1 MNVNS
6 ISSYLQKLQY
16 MKLSKIAI
24 VTVKCIANCS
34 CGLQSKLSV
43 KYHLEFSKKKKMSN
57 IFPIQVQKAL
67 NSCMD
72 AD

>member
-6 ISSYLQKLQY
+6 ISSYSQKLQY

-43 KYHLEFSKKKKMSN
+43 KYHLEFSKKKKD
-57 IFPIQVQKAL
+57 V
-67 NSCMD
+67 
-72 AD
+72 